1 MCGDTT
7 VRSYETGEDEFF
19 QLIFPKAKILSE
31 NTLTM
36 EADGDPS
43 VFNMNMRLLRPSDGV
58 MAKLVKYDLV
68 GGEAATVAQSTMIHN
83 HWLNPKDEN
92 PEQAKP
98 TVG

>member
-1 MCGDTT
+1 MCGDTA
-7 VRSYETGEDEFF
+7 VRSYETGEDELF

-43 VFNMNMRLLRPSDGV
+43 TFNLNMKLLRPADGI

-68 GGEAATVAQSTMIHN
+68 GGEDATVASSTMIHN
-83 HWLNPKDEN
+83 HWLNPIDTN

-98 TVG
+98 ANG